1 MSRPRFSKDYR
12 TYGEWLKAMPR
23 TSKYSREII
32 RKHHY
37 FPDKSLNN
45 LRNLRIGDYDLSK
58 AGWKALSS
66 QEKRDRK
73 LSFEV
78 VRAMRK
84 GATLT
89 QATEK
94 VGVDKQFALK
104 HLGTHLQKSGG
115 RWHVAK
121 KDNIQSEM
129 LIYSRENGVESII
142 VTNSRD
148 RSRIGKYFWAVD
160 KALNKSDSS
169 ALVKFKDAKIV
180 DANGKEHHFE
190 TNLERLYEIKEA
202 QEEPEF
208 FEVYSN

>member
-12 TYGEWLKAMPR
+12 TYGEWVKAMPR
-23 TSKYSREII
+23 TSKYAREII

-37 FPDKSLNN
+37 FPDKSLND
-45 LRNLRIGDYDLSK
+45 LRNLRIGDSDLSK
-58 AGWKALSS
+58 AAWKALSS

-73 LSFEV
+73 LSLEV

-89 QATEK
+89 QVTEK
-94 VGVDKQFALK
+94 VGVDKGFALK
-104 HLGTHLQKSGG
+104 HVGTHLQKSGG
-115 RWHVAK
+115 RWHVTRT
-121 KDNIQSEM
+121 DNIQSEM
-129 LIYSRENGVESII
+129 LIYSREKSVESII

-148 RSRIGKYFWAVD
+148 RSRIGKYFSAVQ
-160 KALNKSDSS
+160 KALKTGDSS
-169 ALVKFKDAKIV
+169 ALDKFKDAKIV

-190 TNLERLYEIKEA
+190 TDLDRLYEITEA

-208 FEVYSN
+208 LEIYGN